1 MFMQKNE
8 RLIERVIAVI
18 AMVSLIG
25 GCLYILA
32 PFFAPLLWAAI
43 ISFCTWPIYMR
54 LVQLLRGERIAP
66 AVFMVLLAMLCGV
79 GPLAFALFGLAGQAD
94 EVRAI
99 ANRLIER
106 GVPPLPEWITSLP
119 LVGARIQAF
128 WNDLMHGGAELAE
141 FVRNRLAAPLGQWL
155 LQLGAATGAGLLQL
169 ALSIIFSFFFYIGGH
184 VALEWLV
191 GGVRRIA
198 GERGPYLLQLAGG
211 TVKGVV
217 YGILGTALIQ
227 ALLAGLGYWMAGVP
241 GAGIWLLATFFLSV
255 IPMAPALIWI
265 PAAIWLYSQGAL
277 GWAIFLVLWNALVV
291 GSVDNVIKPLMIS
304 KGGGLPFIVVLL
316 GVLGGALAFGFLG
329 VFIGPTMLAVGYSV
343 LHDWTVGAQRRIE
356 TS

>member
-1 MFMQKNE
+1 MQKNE
-8 RLIERVIAVI
+8 RLIERVIAVT

-43 ISFCTWPIYMR
+43 ISFCTWPIYTR
-54 LVQLLRGERIAP
+54 LISLFRGQRIAP
-66 AVFMVLLAMLCGV
+66 AVIMVLLALLCGV
-79 GPLAFALFGLAGQAD
+79 GPLAVAMFGLAQQAD

-99 ANRLIER
+99 ANKLIER
-106 GVPPLPEWITSLP
+106 GVPPLPDWVAALP
-119 LVGARIQAF
+119 LVGVRIQEI
-128 WNDLMHGGAELAE
+128 WNDLLHGGAGIAE

-155 LQLGAATGAGLLQL
+155 LTLGAATGAGLLQL
-169 ALSIIFSFFFYIGGH
+169 VLSIIFSFFFYIGGH
-184 VALEWLV
+184 VALEWLL

-217 YGILGTALIQ
+217 YGILGTALVQ
-227 ALLAGLGYWMAGVP
+227 AVLAGLGYWLAGVP
-241 GAGIWLLATFFLSV
+241 GAAIWILVTFFLSV
-255 IPMAPALIWI
+255 IPMAPALIWV
-265 PAAIWLYSQGAL
+265 PAAIWLYTQGAL
-277 GWAIFLVLWNALVV
+277 GWAIFIVLWNALVV

-329 VFIGPTMLAVGYSV
+329 VFIGPTLLAVGYSV
-343 LHDWTVGAQRRIE
+343 LHDWTIGAQRRIE
-356 TS
+356 AS

>member
-1 MFMQKNE
+1 MQKNE
-8 RLIERVIAVI
+8 RLIERIVAVT
-18 AMVSLIG
+18 AMVALIG

-43 ISFCTWPIYMR
+43 ISFCTWPIYIR
-54 LVQLLRGERIAP
+54 LVRLMRGQHIVP
-66 AVFMVLLAMLCGV
+66 ALIMVLLALLCGV
-79 GPLAFALFGLAGQAD
+79 GPLAFALFGLAQQTD

-99 ANRLIER
+99 VNKLIER
-106 GVPPLPEWITSLP
+106 GVPPLPDWIAGLP
-119 LVGARIQAF
+119 LVGARILAF
-128 WNDLMHGGAELAE
+128 WNDLMHGGAEFAD

-155 LQLGAATGAGLLQL
+155 LTLGAATGAGLLQL
-169 ALSIIFSFFFYIGGH
+169 ALSIIFSFFFYIGGY
-184 VALEWLV
+184 VALEWLL

-217 YGILGTALIQ
+217 YGILGTALVQ
-227 ALLAGLGYWMAGVP
+227 AVLAGLGYWLAGVP
-241 GAGIWLLATFFLSV
+241 GAAIWLLATFFLSV

-265 PAAIWLYSQGAL
+265 PATIWLYSQGAL
-277 GWAIFLVLWNALVV
+277 GWAIFLVVWNALVV

-316 GVLGGALAFGFLG
+316 GVLGGAIAFGFLG

-356 TS
+356 IS

>member
-1 MFMQKNE
+1 MQKNE
-8 RLIERVIAVI
+8 RLIERVVAVT
-18 AMVSLIG
+18 AMASLIG

-43 ISFCTWPIYMR
+43 ISFCTWPIYTW
-54 LVQLLRGERIAP
+54 LVRLLRGQRIAP
-66 AVFMVLLAMLCGV
+66 ALIMVLLAMLCGV
-79 GPLAFALFGLAGQAD
+79 GPLAFALFGLAGQTD
-94 EVRAI
+94 EIREI
-99 ANRLIER
+99 ANKLIER
-106 GVPPLPEWITSLP
+106 GLPPLPEWITSLP
-119 LVGARIQAF
+119 LVGERIMAF
-128 WNDLMHGGAELAE
+128 WDDLMHGGAQFTE
-141 FVRNRLAAPLGQWL
+141 FMRTRLAAPLGQWL
-155 LQLGAATGAGLLQL
+155 LTLGAATGAGLLQL

-184 VALEWLV
+184 VALAWLL

-217 YGILGTALIQ
+217 YGILGTALVQ
-227 ALLAGLGYWMAGVP
+227 AVLAGLGYWMAGVP
-241 GAGIWLLATFFLSV
+241 GASIWLLATLFLSV

-277 GWAIFLVLWNALVV
+277 GWAIFLVLWNALIV

-304 KGGGLPFIVVLL
+304 KGGNLPFIVVLL
-316 GVLGGALAFGFLG
+316 GVLGGAIAFGFLG

-343 LHDWTVGAQRRIE
+343 MHDWTVGDQQRIE
-356 TS
+356 SP